1 MASANFHSLQPGPE
15 CETISHSALPP
26 PAKSVVSIGVWD
38 TSFVAKQLRIVLS
51 GPNEFDV
58 RNFSSA
64 LNTSS
69 TLLPY
74 FHEVWCEASDG
85 TITLRRTLPH
95 GGLREEHFRRKGIA
109 V

>member
-51 GPNEFDV
+51 GPMNSLCATFHLPLTQAQHYSLTFTRSVV
-58 RNFSSA
+58 R
-64 LNTSS
+64 
-69 TLLPY
+69 P
-74 FHEVWCEASDG
+74 
-85 TITLRRTLPH
+85 RT
-95 GGLREEHFRRKGIA
+95 G
-109 V
+109 